1 MYAKTRNILW
11 HEDESNAS
19 VVYTRNKIR
28 HDLLPKL
35 RSEYAPGLIEVLNR
49 TTTLMREAQEFIAE
63 KISHIMQNGVK
74 EINKKSFSIQLGMFS
89 NLKDFAKGE
98 LIQASLRKYL
108 SMQPVPMSSIDKIIQ
123 LSLGIVGTQ
132 SDINKDLYVMRE
144 REELVFSKREPHI
157 DVFFPVSTIGT
168 MKNSVLMY
176 TGALVKPETIKYGAN
191 PYIEYFDRGLIADQL
206 IIRNWRDGDRFS
218 PLGMSGSMT
227 VSDFLA
233 NEKVA
238 VADKRKIQVLCNGD
252 DILWVL
258 GYRINNQF
266 RVTEHTK
273 DIIRIDIQVHD
284 KSGQNKADISK
295 ESHVAVIPKK
305 AIENKK
311 TLSKEIVVKN
321 NPQQIMLED
330 IEENS
335 QNEMKVVGNNPPKKG
350 NSRKKP
356 KNIM

>member
-1 MYAKTRNILW
+1 
-11 HEDESNAS
+11 
-19 VVYTRNKIR
+19 
-28 HDLLPKL
+28 
-35 RSEYAPGLIEVLNR
+35 
-49 TTTLMREAQEFIAE
+49 
-63 KISHIMQNGVK
+63 
-74 EINKKSFSIQLGMFS
+74 
-89 NLKDFAKGE
+89 
-98 LIQASLRKYL
+98 
-108 SMQPVPMSSIDKIIQ
+108 
-123 LSLGIVGTQ
+123 
-132 SDINKDLYVMRE
+132 
-144 REELVFSKREPHI
+144 
-157 DVFFPVSTIGT
+157 
-168 MKNSVLMY
+168 MKNSALMY

-191 PYIEYFDRGLIADQL
+191 PFIEYFDRGLIADQL

-284 KSGQNKADISK
+284 KSTQSKADTSK
-295 ESHVAVIPKK
+295 DSHVVVNQKK
-305 AIENKK
+305 PIDNKK
-311 TLSKEIVVKN
+311 TLSKENVVKN
-321 NPQQIMLED
+321 NTQQIILEET
-330 IEENS
+330 EENN
-335 QNEMKVVGNNPPKKG
+335 QNEIKLVGINPPKKG
-350 NSRKKP
+350 NTRKKP